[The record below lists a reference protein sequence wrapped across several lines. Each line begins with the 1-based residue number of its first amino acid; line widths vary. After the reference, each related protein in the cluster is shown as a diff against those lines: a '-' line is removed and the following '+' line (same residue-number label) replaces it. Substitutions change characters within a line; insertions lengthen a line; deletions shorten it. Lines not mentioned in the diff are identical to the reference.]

1 MDSKLTRLREGRPVE
16 FEKGIYGKLNP
27 KNKTLEFSDGLVV
40 DVSKDQDYFPQN
52 QEQIEHSQRK
62 EKLQQSIGRNP
73 LGEFGHQFSE
83 RGLFGAAKDWYE
95 FATKKGD
102 EYQKNKLARKEV
114 SEKIAEESPYTSIAA
129 TTASFIP
136 DILATR
142 GMGAALTGA
151 ILPAA
156 HAGPRILEEPG
167 QVAKESALG
176 AVGSYLIGKGTN
188 YLGKTASRRGL
199 SREISAQNKE
209 IPILNATRKAETE
222 LVNEER
228 RKAFESLKEATNR
241 ENEVLKNQGNLASEN
256 YKKSLEDLPRL
267 QREAQEKYGQNV
279 VKAAEDI
286 EQNFHAEANIS
297 PSQLR
302 IGEFIESYIPKMGL
316 AGTSKERISKRIIQA
331 IFPEGKSISSKEL
344 ADKYKY
350 LEKSISRS
358 LSRSEPEVADI
369 LTKFKE
375 HLGERLPYAMAD
387 DIAYREVFP
396 SFKSNIEKNIEDVVR
411 KLKIGKNEN
420 ISETDLIKKAKS
432 KLGKYLD
439 SVNSENFVEK
449 MTSGEISKKIK
460 SSILNEKD
468 FLNHIVP
475 PSHLKKLEERGLSDY
490 IGKSEV
496 YKKRVKDYERF
507 SSEIGKKIDNQIA
520 SNEIKIFKASDDAF
534 QKLSGKIEKTYGSAP
549 ILETPVAPEIT
560 KLKDMPVPPLE
571 EKFIPQN
578 PRILPKAENTA
589 DLAGDFLEKKLLSG
603 RGVFN
608 NPLTKIAG
616 LKYALGKGAL
626 PVEAGYAALKGL
638 TSPTAAGAVARKGFR
653 ELGIQ
658 SIVQLAQRY
667 PSYHDGILED
677 PRDRRS
683 LSKQIEDDPEIPLE
697 EKAVIQSK
705 VHRGKRLEE
714 RL

>member
-1 MDSKLTRLREGRPVE
+1 MVSKLDELRSGKAVE
-16 FEKGIYGKLNP
+16 IEPGLIGKLDFNEKKLILSNGKKLDASRNP
-27 KNKTLEFSDGLVV
+27 
-40 DVSKDQDYFPQN
+40 DYFPQN
-52 QEQIEHSQRK
+52 EEQLSHSREKELQRK
-62 EKLQQSIGRNP
+62 AIKTSP
-73 LGEFGHQFSE
+73 LGEFGFQLGE
-83 RGLFGAAKDWYE
+83 KGVFGAAQDWLT
-95 FATKKGD
+95 FKGD
-102 EYQKNKLARKEV
+102 EYLKKKKVRNELSQEI
-114 SEKIAEESPYTSIAA
+114 SEESPFTSGAA
-129 TTASFIP
+129 TVASFVP
-136 DILATR
+136 DVALTHGLGAGSAGALLAT
-142 GMGAALTGA
+142 
-151 ILPAA
+151 A

-167 QVAKESALG
+167 QVAKEALISG
-176 AVGSYLIGKGTN
+176 VGSYFLGKGAN
-188 YLGKTASRRGL
+188 WLGKTAARRGL
-199 SREISAQNKE
+199 SRKVAAENEQ
-209 IPILNATRKAETE
+209 IPLLNAEKRAETE
-222 LVNEER
+222 LANQ
-228 RKAFESLKEATNR
+228 ESRNSFNSIQEAANR
-241 ENEVLKNQGNLASEN
+241 ENQALQHQANLSSQQ

-279 VKAAEDI
+279 IKNAEDI
-286 EQNFHAEANIS
+286 EQSFHPQANIS
-297 PSQLR
+297 PTQLQV
-302 IGEFIESYIPKMGL
+302 GEFIESHIPQMGL
-316 AGTSKERISKRIIQA
+316 AGTNQERLSKKIIRS
-331 IFPEGKSISSKEL
+331 IFPEGKSVASKEL
-344 ADKYKY
+344 ANKYRA
-350 LEKSISRS
+350 LESSIARA
-358 LSRSEPEVADI
+358 EPEVANV

-396 SFKSNIEKNIEDVVR
+396 SFRSNLEKNVEDAVR

-420 ISETDLIKKAKS
+420 ISEMDLIKKAKS
-432 KLGKYLD
+432 NLDKYFE

-449 MTSGEISKKIK
+449 MTSGEISKNIK

-468 FLNHIVP
+468 FLHNIVP
-475 PSHLKKLEERGLSDY
+475 PSHLKKLEERGLSNY
-490 IGKSEV
+490 IGKSEA

-507 SSEIGKKIDNQIA
+507 SSEIGRKIDNQIA
-520 SNEIKIFKASDDAF
+520 ANELKMFKASDDAF
-534 QKLSGKIEKTYGSAP
+534 QKLSGKIEKTYGSSPNLEPP
-549 ILETPVAPEIT
+549 IAPELPKFT
-560 KLKDMPVPPLE
+560 SMPSPPIE
-571 EKFIPQN
+571 QKFVPQN
-578 PRILPKAENTA
+578 PTILPKAENTA